1 MTTLN
6 GFPWQEDI
14 LRNLQGGASVTVEDL
29 TATLEAGDVSA
40 VDHDVDHLAEMGLL
54 DRDGDQVHLTHDG
67 EVAASR
73 LP

>member
-1 MTTLN
+1 MSTIN
-6 GFPWQEDI
+6 EFPWQEEI

-29 TATLEAGDVSA
+29 TATLEAADRGA
-40 VDHDVDHLAEMGLL
+40 VGRDVDHLADLGLVE
-54 DRDGDQVHLTHDG
+54 RAGDEVRLTNEG

>member
-1 MTTLN
+1 MSTIN
-6 GFPWQEDI
+6 EFPWQEDI

-29 TATLEAGDVSA
+29 TATLDARDAGA
-40 VDHDVDHLAEMGLL
+40 VGRDVDHLADMGLL
-54 DRDGDQVHLTHDG
+54 ERDGVEVRLTHEG

>member
-1 MTTLN
+1 MSTIN
-6 GFPWQEDI
+6 EFPWHEDI

-29 TATLEAGDVSA
+29 AATLETGDAGA
-40 VDHDVDHLAEMGLL
+40 VDHDFDHLADMGLL
-54 DRDGDQVHLTHDG
+54 ERDGDEVHLTREG

>member
-1 MTTLN
+1 V
-6 GFPWQEDI
+6 DI
-14 LRNLQGGASVTVEDL
+14 LRTLQGGAPVSVGDL
-29 TATLEAGDVSA
+29 TATLEAGDLGV

-54 DRDGDQVHLTHDG
+54 EREGAEVHLTQAG